1 MGGERDGGSAKT
13 EQLRVNEAD
22 RRCVKSPE
30 LFLVVAPARCS
41 PGRQGGKE
49 GEREWE
55 GRDVHVSVCMY
66 ITNFHSVF
74 TIGSSEVDP

>member
-1 MGGERDGGSAKT
+1 MGGERDGGSAKN

-30 LFLVVAPARCS
+30 LVLVVAPARCS
-41 PGRQGGKE
+41 PGRQGGRE

-55 GRDVHVSVCMY
+55 GRDATYTYLCACTSRTFILFLLLDKNDC
-66 ITNFHSVF
+66 
-74 TIGSSEVDP
+74 

>member
-1 MGGERDGGSAKT
+1 MGGERDGGSAKN

-41 PGRQGGKE
+41 PGRQGGRE
-49 GEREWE
+49 RMGGER
-55 GRDVHVSVCMY
+55 RTRICVHV
-66 ITNFHSVF
+66 HHELSVF
-74 TIGSSEVDP
+74 TIGLK